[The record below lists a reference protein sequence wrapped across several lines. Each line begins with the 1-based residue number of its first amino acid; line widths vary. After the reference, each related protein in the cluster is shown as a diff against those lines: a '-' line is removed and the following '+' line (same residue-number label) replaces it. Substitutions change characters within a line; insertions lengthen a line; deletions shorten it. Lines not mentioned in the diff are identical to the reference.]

1 MEIKNKRLNDDEFV
15 QEREKVL
22 TSWPIGEKLGEA
34 IDYRKSLPLG
44 KIFETMRYLYYL
56 NSLRLKCTLCQRT

>member
-34 IDYRKSLPLG
+34 IDYRKSLPSG
-44 KIFETMRYLYYL
+44 
-56 NSLRLKCTLCQRT
+56 